1 MSSLTLRLFVGLVLL
16 GGAAPASAACPV
28 PVPVRELSQ
37 TVSLGDAAYTAM
49 DEEAFQAAEAQAAR
63 MLPCVGEEITSSNA
77 ASYHRLQALSAFL
90 VRDHARTVASFRAV
104 LAAAPGYVLPE
115 DLAPPN
121 HPMRVDFE
129 VAQGAVDAPPRPLPR
144 AREGW
149 VKVDGRSEASAPT
162 DRPWV
167 FQHLD
172 DAGQVVHTAL
182 VPSGGAVP
190 DYASRGRVA
199 SAAAGPRLS
208 KPLAITAGVATV
220 ASGVFFLAARGAEAN
235 FWDPTTPTA
244 DLDSLRTRTNT
255 LGWLSAGVGV
265 VAVGAGAGAVISG
278 TW

>member
-1 MSSLTLRLFVGLVLL
+1 MSSPTLRLFAGLALT
-16 GGAAPASAACPV
+16 GAASPALADCPE

-49 DEEAFQAAEAQAAR
+49 DEEAFNAAQADAAR
-63 MLPCVGEEITSSNA
+63 MLPCLGEEMTSANA
-77 ASYHRLQALSAFL
+77 ASYHRLQALGAFL
-90 VRDHARTVASFRAV
+90 ERDHAGTVASFRAV
-104 LAAAPGYVLPE
+104 LGAAPGYVLPE

-129 VAQGAVDAPPRPLPR
+129 VAQGAVSAPLQPLPR
-144 AREGW
+144 PRTGW
-149 VKVDGRSEASAPT
+149 VKVDGRSDAEAPV

-172 DAGQVVHTAL
+172 DDGQVVNTAL
-182 VPSGGAVP
+182 VPPGGAVP
-190 DYASRGRVA
+190 EYASRGRVA

-208 KPLAITAGVATV
+208 VPLAVTAGVATV
-220 ASGVFFLAARGAEAN
+220 ASGALFLAARGSEAT
-235 FWDPTTPTA
+235 FWDPTTPNA
-244 DLDSLRTRTNT
+244 DLDGLRTRTNT